1 MPIEVEAIRNR
12 RASCTVELGPGASVA
27 IEYLP
32 LQVAAFMAR
41 SESGDLSESDTLAES
56 VAALAREL
64 EGIATAWDVTRGGE
78 PFPLEAEELAATFDI
93 GFLSRCLGGITTHY
107 AESKG
112 SGELLST
119 PGTATISPKAGAES
133 SPNGATA
140 GSRASRRN
148 ARSPRSRSSAGSRR
162 GILQS
167 IQNGRTSSGQGY
179 RQTTAS

>member
-32 LQVAAFMAR
+32 LQVSAFMER
-41 SESGDLSESDTLAES
+41 SENGELSASDTLAGS
-56 VAALAREL
+56 VASLAREL

-78 PFPLEAEELAATFDI
+78 PFPLDAEELAETFDI
-93 GFLSRCLGGITTHY
+93 GFLTKCLAAVTEHY
-107 AESKG
+107 AQSKS

-119 PGTATISPKAGAES
+119 PGIATTLPKAGAES
-133 SPNGATA
+133 SPDGATA

-148 ARSPRSRSSAGSRR
+148 ARSPRSRSSAGSSR
-162 GILQS
+162 GRLQT
-167 IQNGRTSSGQGY
+167 IPNGRTSSVPGY
-179 RQTTAS
+179 RPATAS